1 MSVQHIAFSRLAAAC
16 LLVAAAGAARAASP
30 VASYNFNGSLAAEQA
45 GAPSLQAI
53 DPQGRNDFEQ
63 ALVGGSSRSVYRW
76 SGDGQDASTQAGLA
90 LDASSLLSDLQ
101 TYSLAMRFE
110 FSATASTGGGWR
122 RLVDTQGRQS
132 DNGFYLAP
140 THQLQVVQL
149 AETNNAVLATG
160 STAFST
166 PGFHDVF
173 LSVARTAGG
182 QQVRAWLD
190 GVLEID
196 TSTTTLGLAGN
207 GNPGGLLVFFA
218 DNLAAG
224 AQLEY
229 ADGRIAALALYDGA
243 FSPSA
248 VPEPAAGALLAAGL
262 LVLAWR
268 RRAAAAGVT
277 CP

>member
-1 MSVQHIAFSRLAAAC
+1 MSVHHLAFPRLAGAC
-16 LLVAAAGAARAASP
+16 LLAAAAGAAQAASP
-30 VASYNFNGSLAAEQA
+30 VASYSFNGSLAAEQA
-45 GAPSLQAI
+45 GAPALQAI
-53 DPQGRNDFEQ
+53 DPQGRSGFEQ
-63 ALVGGSSRSVYRW
+63 ALVDGGTRTVYRW
-76 SGDGQDASTQAGLA
+76 SGDGQAAGTQAGLA
-90 LDASSLLSDLQ
+90 LDASSLLTDLQ

-132 DNGFYLAP
+132 DNGVYLAP
-140 THQLQVVQL
+140 EQLLQVVQL
-149 AETNNAVLATG
+149 AETDNSVLDSG
-160 STAFST
+160 STVFTT

-190 GVLEID
+190 GVLEIN
-196 TSTTTLGLAGN
+196 TSTGTMGLAGN

-218 DNLAAG
+218 DNLANK
-224 AQLEY
+224 AQSEY

-248 VPEPAAGALLAAGL
+248 VPEPAAGALLAGGL